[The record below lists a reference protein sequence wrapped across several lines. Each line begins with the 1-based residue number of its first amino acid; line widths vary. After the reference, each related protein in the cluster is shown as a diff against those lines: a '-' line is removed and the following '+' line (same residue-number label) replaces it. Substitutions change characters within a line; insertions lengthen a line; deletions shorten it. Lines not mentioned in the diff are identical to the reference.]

1 MSLGYKQG
9 ASFSESGGRQ
19 GLGVGG
25 GAGDLGERAA
35 KGLACS
41 GRWGA
46 RSSPTAGAEVVG
58 AGGSWVG
65 HPPAS
70 VPRTLRAGGGCPDG
84 HKPPGESPPWR
95 LRHPPST
102 ISKARVSLPMMAP
115 QIGPLSVIPKQGVCA
130 HLPKSWAVHPP
141 SGLGDGTSG
150 KPRAKPLNSNSLTA

>member
-1 MSLGYKQG
+1 MAGDLNVGGAMSLGYKQG

-65 HPPAS
+65 HPPAVS
-70 VPRTLRAGGGCPDG
+70 AQDPEGRRRVP
-84 HKPPGESPPWR
+84 
-95 LRHPPST
+95 
-102 ISKARVSLPMMAP
+102 
-115 QIGPLSVIPKQGVCA
+115 
-130 HLPKSWAVHPP
+130 
-141 SGLGDGTSG
+141 
-150 KPRAKPLNSNSLTA
+150 

>member
-1 MSLGYKQG
+1 MGTSRAPPSLNQG
-9 ASFSESGGRQ
+9 AGRAWEWEVAQETWVRGQPRDWRVLGGGGRGHHQ
-19 GLGVGG
+19 RPGQRWWEQVAVG
-25 GAGDLGERAA
+25 
-35 KGLACS
+35 
-41 GRWGA
+41 WG
-46 RSSPTAGAEVVG
+46 TLQQ
-58 AGGSWVG
+58 
-65 HPPAS
+65 S